1 MIGRSKE
8 LEDVGRVASSF
19 PTFLGKIEATL
30 PAGYLEG
37 TSAIF
42 AVMFSREV
50 VDPVTGCCGMF
61 NAEVYFNTEPTEDHI
76 GDYYN
81 DMKNDD
87 PWDADNQTH
96 SKYTEYDWLNVTGVM
111 STDPETLYT
120 KVTVDIFEA
129 P

>member
-1 MIGRSKE
+1 MLRFTLIRD
-8 LEDVGRVASSF
+8 L
-19 PTFLGKIEATL
+19 PKIIL
-30 PAGYLEG
+30 V
-37 TSAIF
+37 I
-42 AVMFSREV
+42 
-50 VDPVTGCCGMF
+50 D
-61 NAEVYFNTEPTEDHI
+61 
-76 GDYYN
+76 YN

-120 KVTVDIFEA
+120 KVTIDIFEA